1 MKILYTAFK
10 GKNNTSYQVA
20 SRLNGTVLFLTNSFQ
35 GLERDINTVIG
46 DENSL
51 TLLLD
56 KSDYTMATRVANE
69 ICKNVTKA
77 KAMDGSSIKVA
88 IPEKFN
94 DDRIAFLSI
103 LENMTV
109 DATKDKARIVVNE
122 RTGTVVIGSEVK
134 LLPAA
139 VAHGNITVT
148 VQTTNQVSQ
157 PESFSGGSTTGFSN
171 SAVSVNKGTGSLV
184 TMPANSTLNDLVR
197 ALNAIGVAPI
207 DLISIMQALREAGS
221 LQAEIQ
227 VI

>member
-1 MKILYTAFK
+1 
-10 GKNNTSYQVA
+10 
-20 SRLNGTVLFLTNSFQ
+20 
-35 GLERDINTVIG
+35 
-46 DENSL
+46 
-51 TLLLD
+51 
-56 KSDYTMATRVANE
+56 
-69 ICKNVTKA
+69 
-77 KAMDGSSIKVA
+77 MDGGSIRVA
-88 IPEKFN
+88 IPAKFN
-94 DDRIAFLSI
+94 DDRISFLSI
-103 LENMTV
+103 LENMTI
-109 DATKDKARIVVNE
+109 DAARDKARVVVNE

-157 PESFSGGSTTGFSN
+157 PEPFAGGTTTPFAN
-171 SAVSVNKGTGSLV
+171 SAVSVNKGGGSLV